1 MFFLF
6 RLFEWEESEDNDVH
20 KLGVK
25 VSEKVLT
32 QLEDVGQQLA
42 LRFNSEGSI
51 LAVGGEV
58 KLLLHFSVCWNKSV
72 T

>member
-1 MFFLF
+1 MFFFF
-6 RLFEWEESEDNDVH
+6 RLFEWEESEGNEVH

-42 LRFNSEGSI
+42 LTFNCEGST

-58 KLLLHFSVCWNKSV
+58 EHLFHFSICWNKSV